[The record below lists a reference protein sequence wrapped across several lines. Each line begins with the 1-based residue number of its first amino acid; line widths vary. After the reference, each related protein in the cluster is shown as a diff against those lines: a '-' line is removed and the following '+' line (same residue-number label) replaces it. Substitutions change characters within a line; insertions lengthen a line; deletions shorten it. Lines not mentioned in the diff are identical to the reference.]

1 MKKIIHNG
9 TSINLVS
16 SNGPFV
22 IMIHGLGLNKK
33 MWSWQANELSKYY
46 SVITYDLIGHGNS
59 KDPGEIINLE
69 YFSNQIVE
77 IMDCFS
83 IDQTALIGF
92 SLGGMIARK
101 FAIRFNEKLWGLVI
115 LNSAYER
122 NKKSR
127 EAVQQR
133 VNIAI
138 KNGPSATIDNA
149 LERWFTEK
157 YRKENQ
163 TTMDLIRKWVLANK
177 KDVYPKVYQVLV
189 DGVDEL
195 IGERLPIK
203 CPTLVLTGDEDY
215 GNSPEMSIKISK
227 QIKGSIVEILPG
239 LRHMALI
246 EDADTVNK
254 ILVDFL
260 INCRK

>member
-33 MWSWQANELSKYY
+33 MWDWQTKELSKYY
-46 SVITYDLIGHGNS
+46 SVITYELIGHGNS
-59 KDPGEIINLE
+59 KDPLEIINLE
-69 YFSNQIVE
+69 YFSNQIIE

-101 FAIRFNEKLWGLVI
+101 FAIRFNEKLWGLAI

-127 EAVQQR
+127 
-133 VNIAI
+133 
-138 KNGPSATIDNA
+138 KST
-149 LERWFTEK
+149 
-157 YRKENQ
+157 
-163 TTMDLIRKWVLANK
+163 
-177 KDVYPKVYQVLV
+177 
-189 DGVDEL
+189 
-195 IGERLPIK
+195 
-203 CPTLVLTGDEDY
+203 
-215 GNSPEMSIKISK
+215 
-227 QIKGSIVEILPG
+227 
-239 LRHMALI
+239 
-246 EDADTVNK
+246 
-254 ILVDFL
+254 
-260 INCRK
+260 